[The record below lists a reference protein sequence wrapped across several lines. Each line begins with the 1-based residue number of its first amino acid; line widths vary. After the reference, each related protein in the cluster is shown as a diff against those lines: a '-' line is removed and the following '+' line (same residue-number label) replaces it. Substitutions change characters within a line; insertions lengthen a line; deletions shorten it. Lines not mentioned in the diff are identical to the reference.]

1 MTIDAPK
8 ANTVI
13 AINTSNGV
21 VCKIPSEIN
30 LIPCDAGRTSPNIRM
45 GFGRISAGNMIPE
58 SMTVG
63 RNRHCP
69 ANVSVLCFLTKQASN
84 TPSASEANAIR
95 ATPNK

>member
-1 MTIDAPK
+1 MIRRNMTIDAPK

-69 ANVSVLCFLTKQASN
+69 ANVSVLAF
-84 TPSASEANAIR
+84 
-95 ATPNK
+95 